1 MVATAQ
7 FENGS
12 NGQLAVT
19 LGRSQIIDRILGFNP
34 SASLEF
40 LMGFDDRALAL
51 YLEHLHAKLEAG
63 DPRQPWRRPGDTAA
77 IRWCE
82 ARDAE

>member
-1 MVATAQ
+1 MVATV
-7 FENGS
+7 ES
-12 NGQLAVT
+12 NGPGGGALATT

-34 SASLEF
+34 SASVEF

-51 YLEHLHAKLEAG
+51 YLEHLHAKLELD
-63 DPRQPWRRPGDTAA
+63 DPRRPWRRPGDTAA

-82 ARDAE
+82 ARDAD